1 MATVKFILKSK
12 RNPAS
17 LYIRFKAG
25 REIDLTVSTGFSIDP
40 KHWSS
45 AKQSMK
51 NIVEENPVLQSHNI
65 DSKYRYDK
73 LNKSLNNLKEF
84 ILYSFNEAQCNGDLI
99 DKDWLSDLIIKCFNR
114 PINLEKDDRVFFVPY
129 VEKYIEQAPTKIRK
143 KTNKP
148 VSADTIKAYKAT
160 LTKLL
165 EFEKYSGK
173 KIKYRDLN
181 LNFHKEF
188 LHFLHKVQNVLLFL
202 VS

>member
-1 MATVKFILKSK
+1 MRK
-12 RNPAS
+12 
-17 LYIRFKAG
+17 
-25 REIDLTVSTGFSIDP
+25 
-40 KHWSS
+40 
-45 AKQSMK
+45 
-51 NIVEENPVLQSHNI
+51 NPVLQSHNI

-160 LTKLL
+160 L
-165 EFEKYSGK
+165 
-173 KIKYRDLN
+173 D
-181 LNFHKEF
+181 
-188 LHFLHKVQNVLLFL
+188 
-202 VS
+202 

>member
-84 ILYSFNEAQCNGDLI
+84 ILYSFNEGQCNGDLI

-129 VEKYIEQAPTKIRK
+129 VQKYIEQAPTKIRK

-165 EFEKYSGK
+165 EFEKYF
-173 KIKYRDLN
+173 ILCYD
-181 LNFHKEF
+181 
-188 LHFLHKVQNVLLFL
+188 
-202 VS
+202 

>member
-25 REIDLTVSTGFSIDP
+25 RGIDLTISTGFYIDP

-73 LNKSLNNLKEF
+73 LNKSLNNL
-84 ILYSFNEAQCNGDLI
+84 Y
-99 DKDWLSDLIIKCFNR
+99 
-114 PINLEKDDRVFFVPY
+114 
-129 VEKYIEQAPTKIRK
+129 YIRLMK
-143 KTNKP
+143 
-148 VSADTIKAYKAT
+148 
-160 LTKLL
+160 
-165 EFEKYSGK
+165 
-173 KIKYRDLN
+173 
-181 LNFHKEF
+181 H
-188 LHFLHKVQNVLLFL
+188 NVMGT
-202 VS
+202 